1 MFVRKRLNNS
11 GFTVIETLIVL
22 AIAGLI
28 LLIVLLAIPA
38 LQRTSRNNQRKQ
50 DVQVVLEAVSHY
62 ALNNSGNFLD
72 CGHDSSPSCYGA
84 GNLLSASKLTF
95 YTDNGQVQVRSLAAN
110 ETAPT
115 PSDVNV
121 IYVYNHQKC
130 LPAGNGSTPRG
141 AGYSDVVALYGLETA
156 TSTAWRCQQL

>member
-1 MFVRKRLNNS
+1 MFAQKRLNNR

-38 LQRTSRNNQRKQ
+38 LQRSSRNNQRRQ
-50 DVQVVLEAVSHY
+50 DVQAVLEAVSHY

-72 CGHDSSPSCYGA
+72 CGHGSAPSCYGA
-84 GNLLSASKLTF
+84 GNLLNASKLTF
-95 YTDNGQVQVRSLAAN
+95 YTDNGQVQVQPLAAN
-110 ETAPT
+110 QTAPA
-115 PSDVNV
+115 PSDKNKV
-121 IYVYNHQKC
+121 YVYNHQKC

-141 AGYSDVVALYGLETA
+141 AGYSDVVALYALETG
-156 TSTAWRCQQL
+156 SGTAWRCQQL